1 MIVTILSGSSRTNS
15 STLRACKGL
24 ERVLKEKGVEKVNL
38 ISFEAY
44 DIPFFNGPDIKP
56 ESLSPFQTELVN
68 AMRESDSI
76 IMATPEYN
84 WFPSAELINL
94 IHRLADKPFLSI
106 WENKVFSFVGVS
118 TGRGGRMP
126 TVQLGYVVDKII
138 SVFNISSITNPKSFE
153 IQFVKQVLDAD
164 GQSLGNAEFDKGM
177 DQFIS
182 YLLRTGE
189 QWVD

>member
-15 STLRACKGL
+15 NTLRACKGL
-24 ERVLKEKGVEKVNL
+24 ERVLKEKGVAKVNL
-38 ISFEAY
+38 INFETY
-44 DIPFFNGPDIKP
+44 DIPFFNGPQLNP
-56 ESLSPFQTELVN
+56 NALTPFQSELVA
-68 AMRESDSI
+68 AMQESDSI

-84 WFPSAELINL
+84 WFPSAEIINL

-126 TVQLGYVVDKII
+126 TVQMGYVVDKII

-177 DQFIS
+177 EQFIN
-182 YLLRTGE
+182 YLMRTTE
-189 QWVD
+189 QWID

>member
-1 MIVTILSGSSRTNS
+1 MIVTILSGSSRHNS

-24 ERVLKEKGVEKVNL
+24 ERVLLSRGVDKVNL
-38 ISFEAY
+38 ISFEEY
-44 DIPFFNGPDIKP
+44 DISFFNGPDIKP
-56 ESLSPFQTELVN
+56 DDLSPFQSRLVQ
-68 AMRESDSI
+68 AMEEADSI

-94 IHRLADKPFLSI
+94 IHRLADNPFISI

-138 SVFNISSITNPKSFE
+138 SVFNIDSMTNPKSFE

-164 GQSLGNAEFDKGM
+164 GQSMGNAEFDKGM
-177 DQFIS
+177 GVFID
-182 YLLRTGE
+182 YL
-189 QWVD
+189 VDTTKRWK